1 MTEALIIA
9 GFLLLLMI
17 LQYKEQRKIELA
29 AKSSGVKKL
38 ITVGLAAL
46 LLTIFWSNHLADQ
59 IKLVVFAILILLFG
73 FMKEGFSKDHLIKLG
88 VLEGDFHAFK
98 KIQIE
103 ELSNQTQ
110 FVSFYKSKNNRLSLV
125 FDATQEELIAYFEKN
140 DLHDRIVIGEEN
152 E

>member
-1 MTEALIIA
+1 M
-9 GFLLLLMI
+9 
-17 LQYKEQRKIELA
+17 
-29 AKSSGVKKL
+29 
-38 ITVGLAAL
+38 
-46 LLTIFWSNHLADQ
+46 
-59 IKLVVFAILILLFG
+59 
-73 FMKEGFSKDHLIKLG
+73 IKLG

-140 DLHDRIVIGEEN
+140 DLQDRIVIGEEN